1 MPLRALLLLVAASAL
16 LWGQPTCPP
25 TAIYS
30 PCDLALELTAEEQA
44 AHPNPYATVELYA
57 EFRSPGIDT
66 YRLPMFWDGGG
77 RFVARFAPTAPGKWL
92 VRFSGNI
99 PRLDGMMTSV
109 EAVDAPAPGFLEPAN
124 VHHWRTSR
132 NLQPHLWMGD
142 TQYTFATIPDAI
154 FEAILAKRKEQ
165 RFTHVRGSLLG
176 PRPADAANASGSP
189 LPAADQ
195 ILPAHFQQVDRRVRA
210 LNAAGM
216 VVDLILGW
224 DRNQLAEI
232 LPTSKDRQRYLN
244 YVIARYAAFNVT
256 WQLVQEFEEYKDGK
270 RLMKEMGDYL
280 RERDPYKHPRSTH
293 TVSTTSPLVRDGWMN
308 YLLYQ
313 SSNDQLGAIE
323 HQLYQLPA
331 VNAEFAYE
339 NSGAG
344 ATHPHHVDSDT
355 FRHRLW
361 NATMDGQYPTFGNT
375 GTYGGSFP
383 VQAKYADSPGAT
395 AMKVWFD
402 LLSRTR
408 YWELEPYFDVSGA
421 RCVGLHGEDAPE
433 FVCYVE
439 PPAGAAQAKEVEI
452 RFAKKHKYNIEWI
465 NPADGAVTPLKEYKE
480 QSWAGA
486 PPDSG
491 HDWVLHFYRDGY
503 VQGLSNKYKFESRYV
518 PVQEPETALA
528 KIPFELVEPAKMEVP
543 LAGGWTA
550 PYRIKV
556 TRESRAT
563 RSMMY
568 LLTAEDTVAG
578 EGARVAA
585 TGPEGFLQFDP
596 RALGKPPV
604 AVNLRVYGM
613 NVAGKVY
620 VVDKVFRLE
629 P

>member
-30 PCDLALELTAEEQA
+30 PCDLALELTAQEQA

-142 TQYTFATIPDAI
+142 TQYTFATIPDAV

-176 PRPADAANASGSP
+176 PRPADAADASGSP